1 MVDITSPVC
10 RDRAEQG
17 CHCLHMLLSLLSC
30 YHLNLKWNVRRYQL
44 LNPLLAG
51 DDACRL
57 LITFANSL
65 KLDKA
70 RRPNLGANCL
80 SLWWH
85 TRPDVLKTKLYF

>member
-1 MVDITSPVC
+1 MVVIKGPVC

-17 CHCLHMLLSLLSC
+17 SLCLHMLLSLFAC
-30 YHLNLKWNVRRYQL
+30 YHLNRKWNVRRYQL

-65 KLDKA
+65 KPDQA
-70 RRPNLGANCL
+70 RRPDLGANCL
-80 SLWWH
+80 AL
-85 TRPDVLKTKLYF
+85 